1 LKFKKSQIPKK
12 LSMEYTVE
20 PTRLISN
27 KLKES
32 VGKNA
37 NSEQESLLF
46 RIFFKKEPNKYSQNF
61 FYMVK

>member
-1 LKFKKSQIPKK
+1 
-12 LSMEYTVE
+12 MEYTVE
-20 PTRLISN
+20 LTRLIGN

-37 NSEQESLLF
+37 NSEQESFLI
-46 RIFFKKEPNKYSQNF
+46 RIFFKKEPNKYSQNC

>member
-1 LKFKKSQIPKK
+1 
-12 LSMEYTVE
+12 MEYTVG

-37 NSEQESLLF
+37 NSEQKSFLF
-46 RIFFKKEPNKYSQNF
+46 RIFLKKEPNKYSQNC

>member
-1 LKFKKSQIPKK
+1 
-12 LSMEYTVE
+12 MEYTE

-37 NSEQESLLF
+37 KSEQEEFLF
-46 RIFFKKEPNKYSQNF
+46 RFFSKRT
-61 FYMVK
+61 

>member
-1 LKFKKSQIPKK
+1 
-12 LSMEYTVE
+12 MEYTVE

-37 NSEQESLLF
+37 NSEQESFLF
-46 RIFFKKEPNKYSQNF
+46 RIFLKKNLINIHKTAF
-61 FYMVK
+61 IW

>member
-1 LKFKKSQIPKK
+1 
-12 LSMEYTVE
+12 MEYTVE

-32 VGKNA
+32 AVKYA
-37 NSEQESLLF
+37 KSEQESFLF
-46 RIFFKKEPNKYSQNF
+46 RIFFKKEPNKYSQKC